1 MRESPLNNQKQDP
14 ITAIESNTLSKIYQ
28 HIPNFLTVLRLMS
41 TPIVIWSIL
50 DRNLEL
56 AFWIFL
62 ACATTDWFD
71 GYLARRWKATSK
83 LGQIL
88 DPLADKFLLI
98 STYLTLGLVS
108 LIPLWLVTL
117 VLVRDFLILAIGSG
131 IILNRKEKIHFA
143 PQFMGKLSTTF
154 QMVFIALIL
163 ESGVILPSFPTSS
176 IQNIL
181 MVFFL
186 YVVAL
191 TTILSGITYAKVVYR
206 TLYMK

>member
-143 PQFMGKLSTTF
+143 PQF
-154 QMVFIALIL
+154 I
-163 ESGVILPSFPTSS
+163 
-176 IQNIL
+176 
-181 MVFFL
+181 
-186 YVVAL
+186 
-191 TTILSGITYAKVVYR
+191 
-206 TLYMK
+206 